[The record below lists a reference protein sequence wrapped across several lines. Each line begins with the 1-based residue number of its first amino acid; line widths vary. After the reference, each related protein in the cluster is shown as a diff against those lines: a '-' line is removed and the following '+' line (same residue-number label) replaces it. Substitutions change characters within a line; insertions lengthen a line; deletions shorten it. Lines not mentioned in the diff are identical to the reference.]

1 MKKMRPAFLPHNYLR
16 TMYQRLQN
24 WNQGSKSVDEY
35 TEEFHKLLA
44 RVDLSKLDEQLV
56 SRYIGGLR
64 TQIQDT
70 INLFD
75 PVNISSAHQRA
86 LLVEKTLARGSMGV
100 FGCGGVGGYNR
111 SGGSF
116 QNRGYTPSNG
126 PNKGATIARQPSRTG
141 ATTGLKCFRCGEPGH
156 RIADCHRGRNM
167 AKVFLST
174 QGVLLKIKAMERNKK
189 QNLMKTEGLR
199 KNLLVER
206 PRPAPCLW

>member
-44 RVDLSKLDEQLV
+44 RVDLSESDEQLV

-70 INLFD
+70 VNLFD

-86 LLVEKTLARGSMGV
+86 LLVEKMLARGSMGV
-100 FGCGGVGGYNR
+100 FGRGGVGGYNR
-111 SGGSF
+111 SGGSS
-116 QNRGYTPSNG
+116 QNRGYTLSNG
-126 PNKGATIARQPSRTG
+126 PNKGIPTIGQPSR
-141 ATTGLKCFRCGEPGH
+141 LERLQ
-156 RIADCHRGRNM
+156 
-167 AKVFLST
+167 VLSVSDAVNRVI
-174 QGVLLKIKAMERNKK
+174 G
-189 QNLMKTEGLR
+189 
-199 KNLLVER
+199 
-206 PRPAPCLW
+206 